1 MSSTEF
7 SFEALEATAP
17 VAAPPARGENGPDAV
32 MAAPGAASDGG
43 PDAVMAA
50 LAQAEA
56 EADAMRAIARE
67 EGLRDGREEALA
79 ALAPALEALNQAVEA
94 MQLEQIAR
102 AERLEAHAVDLGLF
116 LAEKVLGGA
125 IAVEPERV
133 LEAVRG
139 ALRGIVERERVTVLV
154 HPEDLELVRD
164 AMDDIR
170 ASLGGIEHCE
180 VQSERRVSRG
190 GAVVRTPE
198 GDVDA
203 RVETKLVRAREV
215 IEAALSNSSGV

>member
-1 MSSTEF
+1 
-7 SFEALEATAP
+7 
-17 VAAPPARGENGPDAV
+17 
-32 MAAPGAASDGG
+32 
-43 PDAVMAA
+43 
-50 LAQAEA
+50 
-56 EADAMRAIARE
+56 MRAAARE
-67 EGLRDGREEALA
+67 EGLREGREEALA

-102 AERLEAHAVDLGLF
+102 ADRLEAHAVDLGLF
-116 LAEKVLGGA
+116 LAEKVIGGA
-125 IAVEPERV
+125 LAVDPSLIV
-133 LEAVRG
+133 EAVRG

-154 HPEDLELVRD
+154 HPDDLELVRD

-180 VQSERRVSRG
+180 VQAERRVSRG
-190 GAVVRTPE
+190 GAVVRTPD

-215 IEAALSNSSGV
+215 VEAALSSSAAA

>member
-1 MSSTEF
+1 MSGTEF
-7 SFEALEATAP
+7 SFEALEAP
-17 VAAPPARGENGPDAV
+17 VVLSQPSGG
-32 MAAPGAASDGG
+32 GDGG
-43 PDAVMAA
+43 PDAVLAA

-56 EADAMRAIARE
+56 EAGAMRAIARE
-67 EGLRDGREEALA
+67 EGLREGREEALA

-116 LAEKVLGGA
+116 LAEKVIGGA
-125 IAVEPERV
+125 VAVDSELV

-154 HPEDLELVRD
+154 HPDDLELVRD

-180 VQSERRVSRG
+180 VQAERRVSRG

-203 RVETKLVRAREV
+203 RVETKLLRAREV
-215 IEAALSNSSGV
+215 VEAALSSSSVS